1 MLLYPLAITLIIL
14 AFISAIFGYHRY
26 VYSVTTLFTLFAAIG
41 DMLNALPFGL
51 NNTST
56 ISAIIEVYKNTLP
69 FFDMGMGWIVPSI
82 IGLIIGVIISLIKK
96 D

>member
-1 MLLYPLAITLIIL
+1 
-14 AFISAIFGYHRY
+14 
-26 VYSVTTLFTLFAAIG
+26 
-41 DMLNALPFGL
+41 MLNSLPFGL
-51 NNTST
+51 NNTAT